1 MMSRRFERFW
11 LGMVVAV
18 AMAGMAEGV
27 LAQENP
33 ADRYEIRDDHDPNG
47 IGKFYMGREIAHVM
61 GHLGA
66 DWLERPEREEEERPG
81 KLVKILKL
89 DEGLE
94 VADIGAGTGYI
105 SFRMAKAVGP
115 EGKVY
120 AVDIQPEM
128 LDIIRER
135 AQKRK
140 ITNVEP
146 VLGTATDPKLPESSV
161 DLILMVDVYHEFEFP
176 YEMTEAM
183 VKALRPGGRIVFVE
197 YRLEDPNVP
206 IKLVHKMTEKQVLLE
221 MKPHPLRWV
230 GTSSLLPRQHVVF
243 FEKNRDETAEPPK
256 TP

>member
-1 MMSRRFERFW
+1 MRCRFERW
-11 LGMVVAV
+11 WIGVVVGLGMTLA
-18 AMAGMAEGV
+18 AER
-27 LAQENP
+27 LTAQE
-33 ADRYEIRDDHDPNG
+33 DGRSERYEIRDEHDPNG

-66 DWLERPEREEEERPG
+66 DWLDRPEREEEERPG
-81 KLVKILKL
+81 KLINILKL

-94 VADIGAGTGYI
+94 VADIGAGTGYM

-135 AQKRK
+135 SKKKK

-146 VLGTATDPKLPESSV
+146 VLGTATDPNLPESSI

-183 VKALRPGGRIVFVE
+183 VKSLRPGGRIVFVE

-221 MKPHPLRWV
+221 MKGHPLRWV
-230 GTSSLLPRQHVVF
+230 GTSSLLPRQHVIF
-243 FEKNRDETAEPPK
+243 FEKNRDAPTSP
-256 TP
+256 